1 MSHFKFKRIE
11 KHKMKKQLD
20 EEEAEILQL
29 HRNKKLAVS
38 EVQNEVIT
46 NAVKSAKNT
55 LKKNTVLNIKLSE
68 KDLNNLKLKEE
79 ENGIPYERIIT
90 DLIHKYLENKI
101 KTTH

>member
-68 KDLNNLKLKEE
+68 MDLNNLKLKEVE
-79 ENGIPYERIIT
+79 TGIPYERIVT

-101 KTTH
+101 KITR